1 MSRMYS
7 IISVFVTVNYTIQDY
22 FYKKHNCTVEKLN
35 KFMSPSHLKS
45 QSEVFYCW
53 STGDYV

>member
-45 QSEVFYCW
+45 QSEVFYC
-53 STGDYV
+53 